1 LAFIE
6 PLIERDL
13 AENGTSLVSAFSQLY
28 WRIDLTATGKRSVSH
43 SLAEISLA
51 SAAGVAMFVSHSLQA
66 RQQRPYK

>member
-13 AENGTSLVSAFSQLY
+13 AENGTSLVSAFSQ
-28 WRIDLTATGKRSVSH
+28 IDLTATGKRSVSH

-66 RQQRPYK
+66 RQQRLYK